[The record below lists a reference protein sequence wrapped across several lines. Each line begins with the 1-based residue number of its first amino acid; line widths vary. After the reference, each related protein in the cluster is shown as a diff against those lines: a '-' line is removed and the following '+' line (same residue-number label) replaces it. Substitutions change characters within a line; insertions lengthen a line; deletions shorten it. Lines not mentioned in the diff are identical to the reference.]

1 MSKKV
6 VYYILWLGELK
17 GVGKMFKKF
26 TNGCV
31 KLVQRFL
38 PDAFVFCII
47 LTIVVFIAAMPVA
60 GMNPIEVANAWGS
73 GVWGLL
79 AFSMQMA
86 LVLVL
91 GSALANAP
99 AIKKLIVK
107 LAGVPK
113 KPVGAVAFVTVI
125 SAICCFIN
133 WGFGLIIGALLAK
146 EVAKKI
152 KGLDYRL
159 IIAAAYSGFV
169 IWHAGISGSI
179 PLGMTALNADGV
191 VDNTAGAVTEI
202 VPTSQTIFS
211 AWNLIMVLAVVVVVA
226 FVNAKMHPDPKD
238 VVSIDPK
245 LLEDAPDN
253 TEVKARKD
261 QTPAEK
267 LENSMVLSYIVVVIG
282 AIYLIYYFV
291 NAGSILN
298 ALSLNI
304 VNLIFLI
311 LGIAFHKT
319 PISYVRAITESA
331 ESAGGIILQFPFYAG
346 IQGMMVTVGSNGVSL
361 ASAIS
366 TAFVNIST
374 PRTFPVLCYL
384 AAGIVNFFVPSGGGQ
399 WAVQGPIM
407 MPAGLELG
415 VTPAVTAMGIAWGD
429 AWTNMLQPFWA
440 LPALGIAGL
449 GARDIMGYCAIVLI
463 ASGIV
468 TALGFLFL
476 VPLLA

>member
-1 MSKKV
+1 
-6 VYYILWLGELK
+6 
-17 GVGKMFKKF
+17 MFKKF

-267 LENSMVLSYIVVVIG
+267 LENSMVLSYSVVVIG

>member
-1 MSKKV
+1 
-6 VYYILWLGELK
+6 
-17 GVGKMFKKF
+17 MFKKF

-211 AWNLIMVLAVVVVVA
+211 AWNLIMVLAVVVVVD
-226 FVNAKMHPDPKD
+226 FVNAKMHPYPKD

>member
-1 MSKKV
+1 
-6 VYYILWLGELK
+6 
-17 GVGKMFKKF
+17 MFKKF

-179 PLGMTALNADGV
+179 PLGMTALTADGV
-191 VDNTAGAVTEI
+191 VANTAGAVTEI

-440 LPALGIAGL
+440 LPALAIAGL

>member
-1 MSKKV
+1 
-6 VYYILWLGELK
+6 
-17 GVGKMFKKF
+17 MFKKF

-79 AFSMQMA
+79 AFSMQLA

-99 AIKKLIVK
+99 AIKRIIVK

-113 KPVGAVAFVTVI
+113 KPAGAVAFVTII

-169 IWHAGISGSI
+169 IWHSGISGSI
-179 PLGMTALNADGV
+179 PLGMTALDVDGTV
-191 VDNTAGAVTEI
+191 ANTGGAVTEV

-211 AWNLIMVLAVVVVVA
+211 AWNLIMVVAVVVVVA
-226 FVNAKMHPDPKD
+226 IVNAKMHPDAKD

-245 LLEDAPDN
+245 LLEDAPEAVE
-253 TEVKARKD
+253 TKAKKD
-261 QTPAEK
+261 QAPAEK
-267 LENSMVLSYIVVVIG
+267 LENSMILSYIVVVIG
-282 AIYLIYYFV
+282 AVYLIYYFV

-319 PISYVRAITESA
+319 PIGYVKAIMESA

-346 IQGMMVTVGSNGVSL
+346 IQGMMVTAGSNGVSL

-366 TAFVNIST
+366 NGFVSIST

-407 MPAGLELG
+407 MPAGLKLG

-463 ASGIV
+463 VSGIV
-468 TALGFLFL
+468 TALGFLVL

>member
-1 MSKKV
+1 
-6 VYYILWLGELK
+6 
-17 GVGKMFKKF
+17 MFKKF

-99 AIKKLIVK
+99 AIKRIIVK

-113 KPVGAVAFVTVI
+113 KPAGAVAFVTII

-169 IWHAGISGSI
+169 IWHSGISGSI
-179 PLGMTALNADGV
+179 PLGMTALDVDGTV
-191 VDNTAGAVTEI
+191 ANTGGAVTEI

-211 AWNLIMVLAVVVVVA
+211 AWNLIMVLAVVVVVTI
-226 FVNAKMHPDPKD
+226 VNAKMHPDAKD

-245 LLEDAPDN
+245 LLEDAPEAVE
-253 TEVKARKD
+253 TKAKKD
-261 QTPAEK
+261 RTPAEK
-267 LENSMVLSYIVVVIG
+267 LENSMILSYIVVVIG
-282 AIYLIYYFV
+282 AVYLIYYFV

-319 PISYVRAITESA
+319 PIGYVKAIMESA

-346 IQGMMVTVGSNGVSL
+346 IQGMMVTAGSNGVSL

-366 TAFVNIST
+366 NGFVSIST

-407 MPAGLELG
+407 MPAGLKLG

-463 ASGIV
+463 VSGIV

>member
-1 MSKKV
+1 
-6 VYYILWLGELK
+6 
-17 GVGKMFKKF
+17 MFKKF

-99 AIKKLIVK
+99 AIKRIIVK

-113 KPVGAVAFVTVI
+113 KPAGAVAFVTII

-169 IWHAGISGSI
+169 IWHSGISGSI
-179 PLGMTALNADGV
+179 PLGMTALDVDGTV
-191 VDNTAGAVTEI
+191 ANTGGAVTEI

-226 FVNAKMHPDPKD
+226 IVNAKMHPDAKD

-245 LLEDAPDN
+245 LLEDAPEAVE
-253 TEVKARKD
+253 TKAKKD
-261 QTPAEK
+261 RTPAEK
-267 LENSMVLSYIVVVIG
+267 LENSMILSYIVVVIG
-282 AIYLIYYFV
+282 AVYLIYYFV

-319 PISYVRAITESA
+319 PIGYVKAIMESA

-346 IQGMMVTVGSNGVSL
+346 IQGMMVTAGSNGVSL

-366 TAFVNIST
+366 NGFVSYFYTAYI
-374 PRTFPVLCYL
+374 P
-384 AAGIVNFFVPSGGGQ
+384 GIVLLGSRYRKLLCTRQAAGQ

-407 MPAGLELG
+407 MPAGLKLG

-463 ASGIV
+463 VSGIV

>member
-1 MSKKV
+1 
-6 VYYILWLGELK
+6 
-17 GVGKMFKKF
+17 MFKKF

-47 LTIVVFIAAMPVA
+47 LTIVVFITAMPVA

>member
-1 MSKKV
+1 
-6 VYYILWLGELK
+6 
-17 GVGKMFKKF
+17 MFKKF

-79 AFSMQMA
+79 AFTMQMA

-99 AIKKLIVK
+99 AIKRIIVK

-113 KPVGAVAFVTVI
+113 KPAGAVAFVTII

-169 IWHAGISGSI
+169 IWHSGISGSI
-179 PLGMTALNADGV
+179 PLGMTALDVDGTV
-191 VDNTAGAVTEI
+191 ANTGGAVTEV

-211 AWNLIMVLAVVVVVA
+211 AWNLIMVVAVVVVVA
-226 FVNAKMHPDPKD
+226 IVNAKMHPDAKD

-245 LLEDAPDN
+245 LLEDAPEAVE
-253 TEVKARKD
+253 TKAKKD
-261 QTPAEK
+261 RTPAEK
-267 LENSMVLSYIVVVIG
+267 LENSMILSYIVVVIG
-282 AIYLIYYFV
+282 AVYLIYYFV

-319 PISYVRAITESA
+319 PIGYVKAIMESA

-346 IQGMMVTVGSNGVSL
+346 IQGMMVTAGSNGVSL

-366 TAFVNIST
+366 NGFVSIST

-407 MPAGLELG
+407 MPAGLKLG

-463 ASGIV
+463 VSGIV

>member
-1 MSKKV
+1 
-6 VYYILWLGELK
+6 
-17 GVGKMFKKF
+17 MFKKF

-113 KPVGAVAFVTVI
+113 KPVGAVAFVTII

-179 PLGMTALNADGV
+179 PLGMTSLNADGV

-211 AWNLIMVLAVVVVVA
+211 AWNLIMVLAVVLVVA

-245 LLEDAPDN
+245 LLEDAPNN

-282 AIYLIYYFV
+282 AIYLIYNFV

-319 PISYVRAITESA
+319 PISYVKAITESA

-346 IQGMMVTVGSNGVSL
+346 IQGMMVTAGSNGVSL

-366 TAFVNIST
+366 NGFVSIST

-407 MPAGLELG
+407 MPAGLKLG

>member
-1 MSKKV
+1 
-6 VYYILWLGELK
+6 
-17 GVGKMFKKF
+17 MFKKF

-99 AIKKLIVK
+99 AIKRIIVK
-107 LAGVPK
+107 LAGVPE
-113 KPVGAVAFVTVI
+113 KPAGAVAFVTII

-169 IWHAGISGSI
+169 IWHSGISGSI
-179 PLGMTALNADGV
+179 PLGMTALDVDGTV
-191 VDNTAGAVTEI
+191 ANTGGAVTEV

-211 AWNLIMVLAVVVVVA
+211 AWNLIMVVAVVVVVA
-226 FVNAKMHPDPKD
+226 IVNAKMHPDAKD

-245 LLEDAPDN
+245 LLEDAPEAVE
-253 TEVKARKD
+253 TKAKKD
-261 QTPAEK
+261 RTPAEK
-267 LENSMVLSYIVVVIG
+267 LENSMILSYIVVVIG
-282 AIYLIYYFV
+282 AVYLIYYFV

-319 PISYVRAITESA
+319 PIGYVKAIMESA

-346 IQGMMVTVGSNGVSL
+346 IQGMMVTAGSNGVSL

-366 TAFVNIST
+366 NGFVSIST

-407 MPAGLELG
+407 MPAGLKLG

-463 ASGIV
+463 VSGIV

>member
-1 MSKKV
+1 M
-6 VYYILWLGELK
+6 WLGELK
-17 GVGKMFKKF
+17 GVFKKF

>member
-1 MSKKV
+1 
-6 VYYILWLGELK
+6 
-17 GVGKMFKKF
+17 MFKKF

-311 LGIAFHKT
+311 LGIVLNGT
-319 PISYVRAITESA
+319 PLNYVKAVNDA
-331 ESAGGIILQFPFYAG
+331 VKGAGGIVLQFPFYAG

>member
-1 MSKKV
+1 
-6 VYYILWLGELK
+6 
-17 GVGKMFKKF
+17 MFKKF

-253 TEVKARKD
+253 TEVKGRKD

>member
-1 MSKKV
+1 
-6 VYYILWLGELK
+6 
-17 GVGKMFKKF
+17 MFKKF

-73 GVWGLL
+73 GVWVLL

-99 AIKKLIVK
+99 AIKRIIVK

-113 KPVGAVAFVTVI
+113 KPAGAVAFVTII

-169 IWHAGISGSI
+169 IWHSGISGSI
-179 PLGMTALNADGV
+179 PLGMTALDVDGTV
-191 VDNTAGAVTEI
+191 ANTGGAVTEI

-226 FVNAKMHPDPKD
+226 IVNAKMHPDAKD

-245 LLEDAPDN
+245 LLEDAPEAVE
-253 TEVKARKD
+253 TKAKKD
-261 QTPAEK
+261 RTPAEK
-267 LENSMVLSYIVVVIG
+267 LENSMILSYIVVVIG
-282 AIYLIYYFV
+282 AVYLIYYFV

-319 PISYVRAITESA
+319 PIGYVKAIMESA

-346 IQGMMVTVGSNGVSL
+346 IQGMMVTAGSNGVSL

-366 TAFVNIST
+366 NGFVSIST

-407 MPAGLELG
+407 MPAGLKLG

-463 ASGIV
+463 VSGIV
-468 TALGFLFL
+468 TALVFLFL

>member
-1 MSKKV
+1 
-6 VYYILWLGELK
+6 
-17 GVGKMFKKF
+17 MFKKF

-245 LLEDAPDN
+245 LLEDALDN

>member
-1 MSKKV
+1 
-6 VYYILWLGELK
+6 
-17 GVGKMFKKF
+17 MFKKF

-79 AFSMQMA
+79 GFSMQMA

>member
-1 MSKKV
+1 
-6 VYYILWLGELK
+6 
-17 GVGKMFKKF
+17 MFKKF

-366 TAFVNIST
+366 TAFINIST

>member
-1 MSKKV
+1 
-6 VYYILWLGELK
+6 
-17 GVGKMFKKF
+17 MFKKF

-331 ESAGGIILQFPFYAG
+331 ESAGGIILQFPFCAG

>member
-1 MSKKV
+1 
-6 VYYILWLGELK
+6 
-17 GVGKMFKKF
+17 MFKKF

-99 AIKKLIVK
+99 AIKRIIVK

-113 KPVGAVAFVTVI
+113 KPAGAVAFVTII

-169 IWHAGISGSI
+169 IWHSGISGSS
-179 PLGMTALNADGV
+179 PLGMTALDVDGTV
-191 VDNTAGAVTEI
+191 ANTGGAVTEV

-211 AWNLIMVLAVVVVVA
+211 AWNLIMVVAVVVVVA
-226 FVNAKMHPDPKD
+226 IVNAKMHPDAKD

-245 LLEDAPDN
+245 LLEDAPEAVE
-253 TEVKARKD
+253 TKAKKD
-261 QTPAEK
+261 RTPAEK
-267 LENSMVLSYIVVVIG
+267 LENSMILSYIVVVIG
-282 AIYLIYYFV
+282 AVYLIYYFV

-319 PISYVRAITESA
+319 PIGYVKAIMESA

-346 IQGMMVTVGSNGVSL
+346 IQGMMVTAGSNGVSL

-366 TAFVNIST
+366 NGFVSIST

-407 MPAGLELG
+407 MPAGLKLG

-463 ASGIV
+463 VSGIV

>member
-1 MSKKV
+1 
-6 VYYILWLGELK
+6 
-17 GVGKMFKKF
+17 MFKKF

-113 KPVGAVAFVTVI
+113 KPVSAVAFVTVI

-179 PLGMTALNADGV
+179 PLGMTSLNADGV

-211 AWNLIMVLAVVVVVA
+211 AWNLIMVVAVVVVVA

-253 TEVKARKD
+253 TQVKARKD

-319 PISYVRAITESA
+319 PISYVKAITESA

-346 IQGMMVTVGSNGVSL
+346 IQGMMVTAGSNGVSL

-366 TAFVNIST
+366 NGFVSIST

-407 MPAGLELG
+407 MPAGLQLG

>member
-1 MSKKV
+1 
-6 VYYILWLGELK
+6 
-17 GVGKMFKKF
+17 MFKKF

-261 QTPAEK
+261 KTPAEK

>member
-1 MSKKV
+1 
-6 VYYILWLGELK
+6 
-17 GVGKMFKKF
+17 MFKKF

-38 PDAFVFCII
+38 PDPFIFCII
-47 LTIVVFIAAMPVA
+47 LTIVVFIAAIPAA
-60 GMNPIEVANAWGS
+60 GATPLQVVGFWGTS
-73 GVWGLL
+73 IWSLL

>member
-1 MSKKV
+1 
-6 VYYILWLGELK
+6 
-17 GVGKMFKKF
+17 MFKKF

-211 AWNLIMVLAVVVVVA
+211 AWNLIMVLAVVIVVA

>member
-1 MSKKV
+1 
-6 VYYILWLGELK
+6 
-17 GVGKMFKKF
+17 MFKKF

-211 AWNLIMVLAVVVVVA
+211 AWNLIMVLAVVVAVA

>member
-1 MSKKV
+1 
-6 VYYILWLGELK
+6 
-17 GVGKMFKKF
+17 MFKKF

-463 ASGIV
+463 ASGFV

>member
-1 MSKKV
+1 
-6 VYYILWLGELK
+6 
-17 GVGKMFKKF
+17 MFKKF

-60 GMNPIEVANAWGS
+60 GMNPIEVANARGS
-73 GVWGLL
+73 GVCGLL

-99 AIKKLIVK
+99 AIKRIIVK

-113 KPVGAVAFVTVI
+113 KPAGAVAFVTII

-169 IWHAGISGSI
+169 IWHSGISGSI
-179 PLGMTALNADGV
+179 PLGMTALDVDGTV
-191 VDNTAGAVTEI
+191 ANTGGAVTEV

-211 AWNLIMVLAVVVVVA
+211 AWNLIMVVAVVVVVA
-226 FVNAKMHPDPKD
+226 IVNAKMHPDAKD

-245 LLEDAPDN
+245 LLEDAPEAVE
-253 TEVKARKD
+253 TKAKKD
-261 QTPAEK
+261 RTPAEK
-267 LENSMVLSYIVVVIG
+267 LENSMILSYIVVVIG
-282 AIYLIYYFV
+282 AVYLIYYFV

-319 PISYVRAITESA
+319 PIGYVKAIMESA

-346 IQGMMVTVGSNGVSL
+346 IQGMMVTAGSNGVSL

-366 TAFVNIST
+366 NGFVSIST

-407 MPAGLELG
+407 MPAGLKLG

-463 ASGIV
+463 VSGIV

>member
-1 MSKKV
+1 
-6 VYYILWLGELK
+6 
-17 GVGKMFKKF
+17 MFKKF

-133 WGFGLIIGALLAK
+133 WGFGLIIGAVLAK

>member
-1 MSKKV
+1 
-6 VYYILWLGELK
+6 
-17 GVGKMFKKF
+17 MFKKF

-179 PLGMTALNADGV
+179 PLGLTALNADGV

-211 AWNLIMVLAVVVVVA
+211 AWNLIMVAAVVVVVA

-245 LLEDAPDN
+245 LLEDAPD
-253 TEVKARKD
+253 TTPVKARKD

-267 LENSMVLSYIVVVIG
+267 LENSMILSYIVVVIG

-319 PISYVRAITESA
+319 PISYVKAITESA

-346 IQGMMVTVGSNGVSL
+346 IQGMMVTAGSNGVSL

-366 TAFVNIST
+366 TAFVSIST

-407 MPAGLELG
+407 MPAGLQLG

>member
-1 MSKKV
+1 
-6 VYYILWLGELK
+6 
-17 GVGKMFKKF
+17 MFKKF

-107 LAGVPK
+107 LAGIPK
-113 KPVGAVAFVTVI
+113 KPAAAVAFVTVI

-169 IWHAGISGSI
+169 IWHSGISGSI
-179 PLGMTALNADGV
+179 PLSMTALNTDGV
-191 VDNTAGAVTEI
+191 VENTGSAVTSI

-211 AWNLIMVLAVVVVVA
+211 AWNLIMVVAVVVVVA
-226 FVNAKMHPDPKD
+226 FVNAKMHPHAKD

-245 LLEDAPDN
+245 LLEEIPV
-253 TEVKARKD
+253 TPEKRSRKD
-261 QTPAEK
+261 LTPAER
-267 LENSMVLSYIVVVIG
+267 LENSMILSYIVVLVG
-282 AIYLIYYFV
+282 AIYLVYYFI

-319 PISYVRAITESA
+319 PIGYVKAIMESA

-346 IQGMMVTVGSNGVSL
+346 IQGMMVTVGANGVSL

-366 TAFVNIST
+366 NAFVSIST
-374 PRTFPVLCYL
+374 PRTFPALCYL
-384 AAGIVNFFVPSGGGQ
+384 AAGIVNFSLVPSGGGQ
-399 WAVQGPIM
+399 WAVQG
-407 MPAGLELG
+407 A
-415 VTPAVTAMGIAWGD
+415 D
-429 AWTNMLQPFWA
+429 
-440 LPALGIAGL
+440 
-449 GARDIMGYCAIVLI
+449 R
-463 ASGIV
+463 
-468 TALGFLFL
+468 
-476 VPLLA
+476 